1 MMKLNSYCIHSKVL
15 TWIRSFLIGRKQKV
29 VITGCE
35 SIWTSVISGVPQGSV
50 LGPVLFLI
58 YIYINDIVENLS
70 CNAYLFA
77 DDMKLFSGITSD
89 LDINKLQTDINT
101 ISTWTDKW
109 LLKLNAQKCK
119 TMTVGKSHN
128 DQTHTYQL
136 DSQNLCTVTEE
147 KDLGVLINN
156 DL

>member
-1 MMKLNSYCIHSKVL
+1 M
-15 TWIRSFLIGRKQKV
+15 
-29 VITGCE
+29 
-35 SIWTSVISGVPQGSV
+35 WTSVISGVPQGSV
-50 LGPVLFLI
+50 LGPILFL
-58 YIYINDIVENLS
+58 IYINDIVENLS

-119 TMTVGKSHN
+119 TMMVGKSHN
-128 DQTHTYQL
+128 MIRLTRI
-136 DSQNLCTVTEE
+136 NLTVKTS
-147 KDLGVLINN
+147 VVM
-156 DL
+156 